1 MRSARLVFTFSL
13 LLVLS
18 HPYHPGWAGEF
29 RIETDVFVDDG
40 KEPAVATLTIFSEG
54 VVYDFLLT
62 GVEEITVFDQQR
74 QRLVLLDTKRKV
86 KTELTFDSVL
96 EYVAQMKVQLSE
108 ANRETF
114 LAEQLDIRSDEAEW
128 LTLTNGDVTYRAE
141 GTSPKF
147 PEAATEYQLFADWY
161 ARLNAMREG
170 NPPPFA
176 RIRLNAE
183 LASRGLVPKTI
194 ERTIVQKRG
203 LQQKTQTL
211 RSQHLANWRLSQT
224 DRKQIDRAGTYLVS
238 FADVP
243 FPEYLQLPAAATDSA
258 TQDR

>member
-1 MRSARLVFTFSL
+1 MRFASLPPVIAL
-13 LLVLS
+13 LLALG
-18 HPYHPGWAGEF
+18 HPPVPGWTGEF
-29 RIETDVFVDDG
+29 RIETDVFVDNA
-40 KEPAVATLTIFSEG
+40 KEPTVETLTIFSEG

-86 KTELTFDSVL
+86 KTELTFDTL
-96 EYVAQMKVQLSE
+96 LQYVAQMKVQLSE
-108 ANRETF
+108 AKRDVL
-114 LAEQLDIRSDEAEW
+114 LAEELEIQSDDAGC
-128 LTLTNGDVTYRAE
+128 LTLTNGAVTYRAE

-147 PEAATEYQLFADWY
+147 PEAATEYQHFADWY

-183 LASRGLVPKTI
+183 LAARGLVPKTI
-194 ERTIVQKRG
+194 ERTIVQQRG
-203 LQQKTQTL
+203 LQQKTQSL

-238 FADVP
+238 FTDVP
-243 FPEYLQLPAAATDSA
+243 FREYLQLPAAPASSTPE
-258 TQDR
+258 R

>member
-1 MRSARLVFTFSL
+1 MRSVRLAFTVAL
-13 LLVLS
+13 LLALG
-18 HPYHPGWAGEF
+18 HPLAPGWTGEF

-40 KEPAVATLTIFSEG
+40 KEPAVETLTIFSEG

-74 QRLVLLDTKRKV
+74 ERLVLLDTKRKV
-86 KTELTFDSVL
+86 KTELTFDSL
-96 EYVAQMKVQLSE
+96 LQYVAQMKVQLSE
-108 ANRETF
+108 AKREAL
-114 LAEQLDIRSDEAEW
+114 LAEELEVQSDDAGW
-128 LTLTNGDVTYRAE
+128 LTLTNGEVTYRAE
-141 GTSPKF
+141 GTRPKYA
-147 PEAATEYQLFADWY
+147 EAATEYQRFADWY

-183 LASRGLVPKTI
+183 LASRGVVPKTI
-194 ERTIVQKRG
+194 ERTIVQQRG

-238 FADVP
+238 FTDVP
-243 FPEYLQLPAAATDSA
+243 FRDYLQLPAAAAANSTPEP
-258 TQDR
+258 